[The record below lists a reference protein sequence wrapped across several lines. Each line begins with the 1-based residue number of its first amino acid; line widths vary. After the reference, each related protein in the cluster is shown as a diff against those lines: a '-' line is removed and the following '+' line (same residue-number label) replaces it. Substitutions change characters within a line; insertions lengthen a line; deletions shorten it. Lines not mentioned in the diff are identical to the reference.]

1 MTNYQEEPSLLEVRE
16 WKERCRQRRSQLTDK
31 EYLNQLQQL
40 VERVSVEYQLNLPT
54 VTLSAVNL

>member
-31 EYLNQLQQL
+31 EYLKQLQQL

-54 VTLSAVNL
+54 VTLSTVN

>member
-1 MTNYQEEPSLLEVRE
+1 MTEYQEEPSLLEVRE
-16 WKERCRQRRSQLTDK
+16 WKAQCHQERSQLTDE

-54 VTLSAVNL
+54 VRLSAVN